1 MATVN
6 RREFLSP
13 DGGKTTTKRV
23 QQERG
28 RMEVRDAPTVAA
40 VGHLTDV
47 WRGKEAILA
56 AVFLLFYHSPQPLD
70 KL

>member
-1 MATVN
+1 
-6 RREFLSP
+6 
-13 DGGKTTTKRV
+13 
-23 QQERG
+23 
-28 RMEVRDAPTVAA
+28 MEVRDAPTVAA